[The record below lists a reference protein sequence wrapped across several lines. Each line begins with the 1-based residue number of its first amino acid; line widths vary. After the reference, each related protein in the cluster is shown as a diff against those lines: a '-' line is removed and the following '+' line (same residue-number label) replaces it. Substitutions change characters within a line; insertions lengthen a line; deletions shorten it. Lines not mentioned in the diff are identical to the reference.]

1 MPGVGGLS
9 KENLLFKIKKIII
22 TKSQVHKVQMEKGVK
37 KTVRFKQAYELR
49 STTRAN
55 EKRFKERNFTSG
67 EPRHIKQVIRFTSCV
82 TEDRVQEV
90 SPIEVHVL

>member
-1 MPGVGGLS
+1 
-9 KENLLFKIKKIII
+9 
-22 TKSQVHKVQMEKGVK
+22 MEKGVK

-49 STTRAN
+49 SKTRAN
-55 EKRFKERNFTSG
+55 EKRFKERNSTSG

-90 SPIEVHVL
+90 SPVGSTCTLKILRMERNNAI